1 MERFRVQLSVDI
13 GTGICV
19 GVCVCVCVCV
29 PVSTILERFLCG
41 NFGLGRLRTSIN
53 VLYYAFAEP
62 HRNGFRERVPLK
74 HDPI

>member
-19 GVCVCVCVCV
+19 CV

-41 NFGLGRLRTSIN
+41 SFGLGRLRTSIN

-62 HRNGFRERVPLK
+62 HKKGFRERVPLK